1 MVAGTDGQ
9 DTRVNTFQI
18 GHRTGDHKGPPHRIL
33 TPLYLSPRQGSP
45 TIRRIG
51 PQSSCIVGAGEDV
64 DVGRGPWWLPVRT
77 HHHIYSPYLK
87 CIDHHY
93 ARSQPFLRLMRI
105 GTNLSRPGGGTHVG
119 MAPLPWDAINRVSTP
134 PIRSY
139 EVQFADTRASFRAS
153 GWTKC
158 GVG

>member
-18 GHRTGDHKGPPHRIL
+18 GHRTGDHQGPPHRIL

-87 CIDHHY
+87 CIDH
-93 ARSQPFLRLMRI
+93 QGPPLREIPAVLK
-105 GTNLSRPGGGTHVG
+105 V
-119 MAPLPWDAINRVSTP
+119 DAYWN
-134 PIRSY
+134 
-139 EVQFADTRASFRAS
+139 QFITS
-153 GWTKC
+153 GWGNTC
-158 GVG
+158 GHGPTPVGRDKSGPYAPYTII